1 VPDRTSP
8 RAAYPRPQLQR
19 AQWQDLGG
27 PWGFAHDDDDVGR
40 RDGWSRGD
48 GPFAATIQVPY
59 PPESAL
65 SGVHDPAGHPVVWYR
80 RVVRIDP
87 VGADRR
93 VLLHL
98 GAVDYRAEVWVN
110 GQLVA
115 RHEGGHTPVDADI
128 TEALDEG
135 GDQVVV
141 VRAEDP
147 VDDPA
152 QPRGK
157 QDWRPTPHDIW
168 YHRTTG
174 IWQPVWWEV
183 VGDRHLTRLDWTP
196 DLLRGRVTL
205 DAELSGMPAE
215 GSRLEVR
222 LSRADRVVA
231 EASVRVGATHAVGIL
246 DLPEARHGQDLGD
259 LLWTPEQPNLL
270 DARVALVA
278 PDGTVLDEVTS
289 YLGYRSVG
297 TGDGRFLLNGRPYYL
312 RLVLEQGYWP
322 QSHLAAPDDDAL
334 RAEVEAVK
342 SLGFNGIRIH
352 QKIEDPRLLAWCD
365 RLGLLVWAEMP
376 SAYAFSPTAV
386 RRVVQEWT
394 EAVRRDRSHPC
405 IVTWV
410 PLNESWGVPAIAQ
423 DAAQRDYAT
432 ALYHL
437 TKALDPTRPVIS
449 NDGWEHTRSDILGVH
464 DYAARGELLA
474 ERYRDAEA
482 IDRAVGDQGPGGRR
496 VLLDGARDRGR
507 PVVLSEFGGLSLA
520 PEEGEEWFGYATVR
534 SAEEYLERFAG
545 LVDALL
551 DNPEI
556 AGFCYTQLTDTE
568 QERNGLLA
576 ADRTPKLDPDR
587 IRAIVGRPARAVP
600 SEEVDAGRA
609 ATLRTWAS
617 GARPPGRPNVS
628 S

>member
-1 VPDRTSP
+1 MPDPTSP
-8 RAAYPRPQLQR
+8 QAYPRPQLQR

-27 PWGFAHDDDDVGR
+27 AWDFAHDDQDVGR
-40 RDGWSRGD
+40 GQGWWRGD
-48 GPFAATIQVPY
+48 GPFDRTIEVPY
-59 PPESAL
+59 PPESEL
-65 SGVHDPAGHPVVWYR
+65 SGIHDPAVHPVVWYC

-87 VGADRR
+87 VGPGRR
-93 VLLHL
+93 VLLNV

-110 GQLVA
+110 GSLVV
-115 RHEGGHTPVDADI
+115 RHEGGHTPFHADI
-128 TEALDEG
+128 TDALDPT

-157 QDWRPTPHDIW
+157 QDWRPEPHDIW

-183 VGDRHLTRLDWTP
+183 VGDRHLTRLDWTA
-196 DLLRGRVTL
+196 DLVRGQVTL
-205 DAELSGMPAE
+205 EAELSGMPVE
-215 GSRLEVR
+215 GTRLEVR
-222 LSRADRVVA
+222 LTRPDRVVA
-231 EASVRVGATHAVGIL
+231 EAVVRVGTSTAVCVL
-246 DLPEARHGQDLGD
+246 ELPEARHGQDLGD
-259 LLWTPEQPNLL
+259 LLWTPEHPNLL

-278 PDGTVLDEVTS
+278 PDGTLLDEATS
-289 YLGYRSVG
+289 YVGYRSVG
-297 TGDGRFLLNGRPYYL
+297 VGDGRFVLNGRPYYL

-334 RAEVEAVK
+334 RAEIEAVK
-342 SLGFNGIRIH
+342 SLGFNGVRIH
-352 QKIEDPRLLAWCD
+352 QKIEDPRFLAWCD

-376 SAYAFSPTAV
+376 SAYAFNPTAV
-386 RRVVQEWT
+386 LRVVQEWT

-405 IVTWV
+405 VVTWV
-410 PLNESWGVPAIAQ
+410 PLNESWGVETIADTPAH
-423 DAAQRDYAT
+423 RDYAT

-437 TKALDPTRPVIS
+437 TKALDPTRPVIA

-464 DYAARGELLA
+464 DYAPRGELLT
-474 ERYRDAEA
+474 ERYRDPGA
-482 IDRAVGDQGPGGRR
+482 IDRAVGDRSPGGRR
-496 VLLDGARDRGR
+496 VLLEGERDRSR
-507 PVVLSEFGGLSLA
+507 PVVLSEFGGLSLTPA
-520 PEEGEEWFGYATVR
+520 EGQEWFGYATVQT
-534 SAEEYLERFAG
+534 ADEYLERFAG

-576 ADRTPKLDPDR
+576 ADRTPKLDPER
-587 IRAIVGRPARAVP
+587 VHAIVTRPARAVP
-600 SEEVDAGRA
+600 SEEVEAGRT
-609 ATLRTWAS
+609 ATLRRWAS
-617 GARPPGRPNVS
+617 GTRPPGRPNVS
-628 S
+628 R

>member
-1 VPDRTSP
+1 VPAPTSP
-8 RAAYPRPQLQR
+8 LAYPRPQLRR

-27 PWGFAHDDDDVGR
+27 SWGFAHDDEDVGR
-40 RDGWSRGD
+40 RDGWSRDD
-48 GPFAATIQVPY
+48 GPFDATIQVPY

-65 SGVHDPAGHPVVWYR
+65 SGIHDPAVHPVVWYR

-87 VGADRR
+87 VGTGRR
-93 VLLHL
+93 VLLHF
-98 GAVDYRAEVWVN
+98 GAVDYRTEVWVN
-110 GQLVA
+110 GQLVT
-115 RHEGGHTPVDADI
+115 RHQGGHTPFHADI
-128 TEALDEG
+128 TDALGEG

-147 VDDPA
+147 TDDPA

-157 QDWRPTPHDIW
+157 QDWRPAPHDIW

-183 VGDRHLTRLDWTP
+183 VGDRYLTGLDWTP
-196 DLLRGRVTL
+196 DLVRGQVTL
-205 DAELSGMPAE
+205 EAGLSGMPVE
-215 GSRLEVR
+215 GTRLEVR
-222 LSRADRVVA
+222 LTRSDRVVA
-231 EASVRVGATHAVGIL
+231 EASVRVGTTTAVCVL
-246 DLPEARHGQDLGD
+246 DLPEARHGQDQGD
-259 LLWTPEQPNLL
+259 LLWTPEQPTLL

-278 PDGTVLDEVTS
+278 PDGTVLDQVTS

-297 TGDGRFLLNGRPYYL
+297 VGDGRFLLNGRPYYL

-322 QSHLAAPDDDAL
+322 ESHLAAPDDDAL

-352 QKIEDPRLLAWCD
+352 QKIEDPRFLAWCD
-365 RLGLLVWAEMP
+365 RLGLLVWEEMP

-386 RRVVQEWT
+386 QRVVQEWT

-410 PLNESWGVPAIAQ
+410 PLNESWGVPTIAQ

-437 TKALDPTRPVIS
+437 TRALDPTRPVIS
-449 NDGWEHTRSDILGVH
+449 NDGWEHTRSDVLGVH

-474 ERYRDAEA
+474 ERYRDPEA
-482 IDRAVGDQGPGGRR
+482 IDRVAVDQSPGGRR
-496 VLLDGARDRGR
+496 VLLEGERDRSR

-520 PEEGEEWFGYATVR
+520 PQEGEEWFGYATVQ
-534 SAEEYLERFAG
+534 SPAEYLERFAG

-576 ADRTPKLDPDR
+576 ADRAPKLDPER

-617 GARPPGRPNVS
+617 GAPPPGRPSVS
-628 S
+628 R